1 MPKGSE
7 ELTNARKDEIISACA
22 ALYETMSFKD
32 ITLRDIGERTSFTRT
47 SIYNYF
53 QTKEE
58 IFLALMQREY
68 ERWAADLEALLASHE
83 AMTAGRFADA
93 LARTL
98 ERRGRL
104 LKLMAMNLYDMEDN
118 SRLENLVALKGAY
131 RAALEAVERCLEKF
145 FPAMD
150 GGDRQAFR
158 YAFFPFLFGV
168 YPYTQATGK
177 QKAAMEAAG
186 IDVPRYTAY
195 ELTRPLVERLLR
207 PFQAG

>member
-7 ELTNARKDEIISACA
+7 ELANARKDEIISACA

-68 ERWAADLEALLASHE
+68 ERWAADLEALLESHE

-118 SRLENLVALKGAY
+118 SRMENLVALKGAY
-131 RAALEAVERCLEKF
+131 RDALAAVERCLEKF

-150 GGDRQAFR
+150 ALERRAFL

-168 YPYTQATGK
+168 YPYTQATEK
-177 QKAAMEAAG
+177 QRAAMEAAG
-186 IDVPRYTAY
+186 IDVPRYTVY
-195 ELTRPLVERLLR
+195 ELTRPLVERLLQPGQR
-207 PFQAG
+207 

>member
-7 ELTNARKDEIISACA
+7 ELANARKDEIISACA

-47 SIYNYF
+47 AIYNYF

-68 ERWAADLEALLASHE
+68 ERWAADLEALRTAGAS
-83 AMTAGRFADA
+83 MTAGRFADA

-104 LKLMAMNLYDMEDN
+104 LKLMAMNLYDMEEN
-118 SRLENLVALKGAY
+118 SRMENLVALKGAY
-131 RAALEAVERCLEKF
+131 GDALAAVERCLEKF
-145 FPAMD
+145 FPSM
-150 GGDRQAFR
+150 GEGERREFR

-168 YPYTQATGK
+168 YPYTQATDK
-177 QKAAMEAAG
+177 QREAMERAEIERPG
-186 IDVPRYTAY
+186 YSIY
-195 ELTRPLVERLLR
+195 EITRPLVLRLL
-207 PFQAG
+207 PPDQG

>member
-7 ELTNARKDEIISACA
+7 ELANARKDEIISACA

-32 ITLRDIGERTSFTRT
+32 ITLRDIGEQTSFTRT

-68 ERWAADLEALLASHE
+68 ERWAADLEALLTARE
-83 AMTAGRFADA
+83 AMTAGAFADA

-118 SRLENLVALKGAY
+118 SRMENLVALKGAY
-131 RAALEAVERCLEKF
+131 RDALAAVERCLEKF

-150 GGDRQAFR
+150 AGGRRAFL
-158 YAFFPFLFGV
+158 YAFFPVLFGV
-168 YPYTQATGK
+168 YPYTQATEK
-177 QKAAMEAAG
+177 QRAAMEAAG
-186 IDVPRYTAY
+186 IDVPRYTIY
-195 ELTRPLVERLLR
+195 ELTRPLVERLLQPGQR
-207 PFQAG
+207 